1 MTAAEHSLFSLAG
14 LRQLFVTFA
23 IEWDVFLDSL
33 AFVCTCESS
42 AKIAQTRA
50 PTVSGSALTV
60 LITNAA
66 DGKRNCLTGA
76 MYSRAHSPRSSAQGG
91 KLSEGVCGA
100 TEQRH

>member
-1 MTAAEHSLFSLAG
+1 MTAAEHSLFSFAG

-76 MYSRAHSPRSSAQGG
+76 MYSGELSLSKIISLVGG
-91 KLSEGVCGA
+91 KLSEGVLRCN
-100 TEQRH
+100 